1 MDEVGP
7 DDEPNLTVFATEVLL
22 AALIAKDYLASGY
35 ASNKAK
41 LNAHRELA
49 LDWLDWAVC
58 ESDRGRELMKA
69 KAEAAAARKG
79 GGNIT
84 IGKP

>member
-1 MDEVGP
+1 MDEDG
-7 DDEPNLTVFATEVLL
+7 DEPVLSVCPITVII
-22 AALIAKDYLASGY
+22 AALVAKDYLAQGY
-35 ASNKAK
+35 TDPKAK
-41 LNAHRELA
+41 IAAHRQLA

-58 ESDRGRELMKA
+58 ESDLGRELAEA
-69 KAEAAAARKG
+69 KAQAALTRKG

>member
-1 MDEVGP
+1 MDDPEEEPGLEVTAG
-7 DDEPNLTVFATEVLL
+7 ELLL
-22 AALIAKDYLASGY
+22 AALIAQPYLTVNY
-35 ASNKAK
+35 VDAK
-41 LNAHRELA
+41 TKVAAHRQLA

-58 ESDRGRELMKA
+58 ESDRGRELLAA